1 MVVVRTQ
8 NFLSPAPRGKSA
20 KESKAAMVLQ
30 HQATSA
36 AALLHGQ
43 LRINNG
49 RKNETKFTKNE
60 EVVVAARGSGM
71 RGSGTNAKFSKFSR
85 AW

>member
-8 NFLSPAPRGKSA
+8 PRVVVVRVVVVRVVVVRTQPRVVVVRVVVVRVVVVLTHNFLSPAPRGKSA
-20 KESKAAMVLQ
+20 KESKAAMVL

-43 LRINNG
+43 LM
-49 RKNETKFTKNE
+49 TT
-60 EVVVAARGSGM
+60 
-71 RGSGTNAKFSKFSR
+71 
-85 AW
+85 

>member
-8 NFLSPAPRGKSA
+8 PRVVVVRVVVVRVVVVLMHNFLSPAPRGKSA

-30 HQATSA
+30 YQATSA

-43 LRINNG
+43 LMTSYE
-49 RKNETKFTKNE
+49 K
-60 EVVVAARGSGM
+60 
-71 RGSGTNAKFSKFSR
+71 
-85 AW
+85 

>member
-8 NFLSPAPRGKSA
+8 NFLSPAARGSGTRGSGTNAKFSKSSLLVVVVCVVVVRTQNFQSPAPRGKSA

-43 LRINNG
+43 LM
-49 RKNETKFTKNE
+49 TT
-60 EVVVAARGSGM
+60 
-71 RGSGTNAKFSKFSR
+71 
-85 AW
+85 